1 MRSFLL
7 FLVLFGTWLL
17 WSGHTEPLLLGFGV
31 FSCGLCTWLAA
42 RMEGDDFESMP
53 LGAWGRVVVYLPWL
67 LWEILKSNLHVAR
80 VVLSPGLPIQPK
92 LVRVKA
98 SQKTAFGQVLYANS
112 ITATPGTISLDLRNG
127 EILVHA
133 LTQDTADGL
142 DGVMDAKC
150 AWVEGA

>member
-7 FLVLFGTWLL
+7 FLVLAAVWLL
-17 WSGHTEPLLLGFGV
+17 WSGQTSPLMLGFGV
-31 FSCGLCTWLAA
+31 FSCGLCTLVAA
-42 RMEGDDFESMP
+42 RMQGDDFEKLP
-53 LGAWGRVVVYLPWL
+53 IGAWGRLVLYMPWL
-67 LWEILKSNLHVAR
+67 VWEIVKSNLHVAR

-112 ITATPGTISLDLRNG
+112 ITATPGTISLDLRND

-133 LTQDTADGL
+133 LTSDTAEGL
-142 DGVMDAKC
+142 DGAMDEKC
-150 AWVEGA
+150 RWVEQG